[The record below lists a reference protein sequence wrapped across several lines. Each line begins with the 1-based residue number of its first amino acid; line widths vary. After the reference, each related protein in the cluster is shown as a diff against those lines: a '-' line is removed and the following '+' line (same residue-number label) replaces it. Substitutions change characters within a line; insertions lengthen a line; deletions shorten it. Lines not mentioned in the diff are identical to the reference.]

1 MGTQIENSHS
11 ATLQRRHKG
20 GSGVLQATI
29 RLLPLLWGVPPQKA
43 RLGQIHISKLHAFCC
58 ETVRRT
64 IRILVVIV
72 LPLRAIGILSK
83 GEGQLPGLVVHGTA
97 PSSRVGVW
105 GGGGL
110 QPNKTV
116 AVCWSVCTH
125 TVPTPLGKLSPDK
138 RASTA
143 DPDGLPGC
151 PSLTSF
157 TSLAHSQGKP
167 RNLRLKVWN
176 WEAWQIPMV
185 HVWKIP
191 GTLTSFGA

>member
-20 GSGVLQATI
+20 GSGLLQATI

-105 GGGGL
+105 GGGAAAQQDG
-110 QPNKTV
+110 
-116 AVCWSVCTH
+116 CSVLVGVHAHGTH
-125 TVPTPLGKLSPDK
+125 TP
-138 RASTA
+138 
-143 DPDGLPGC
+143 
-151 PSLTSF
+151 
-157 TSLAHSQGKP
+157 
-167 RNLRLKVWN
+167 
-176 WEAWQIPMV
+176 WEIVTRQEGQYRGP
-185 HVWKIP
+185 
-191 GTLTSFGA
+191 